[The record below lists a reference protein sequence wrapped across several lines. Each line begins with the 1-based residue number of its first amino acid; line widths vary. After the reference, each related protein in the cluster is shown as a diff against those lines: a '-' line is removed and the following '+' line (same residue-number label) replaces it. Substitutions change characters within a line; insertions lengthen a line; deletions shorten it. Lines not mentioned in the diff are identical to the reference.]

1 MIIMSKKE
9 ITIED
14 VLDFSVPI
22 ANGGGELK
30 LVEFCS
36 LLLGC
41 ADFLDGFLEYAKKNP
56 KDEMIEPVLGE
67 ICQALLDFNISRKPF
82 NEYVEKIATGIMMS
96 IPEVQELIANKYL
109 KPNTTKS

>member
-1 MIIMSKKE
+1 MAKKE
-9 ITIED
+9 ITIAE
-14 VLDFSVPI
+14 VLDFSVKDNI
-22 ANGGGELK
+22 K
-30 LVEFCS
+30 LIDFCA

-41 ADFLDGFLEYAKKNP
+41 ADFLDGFLEFAKKNP

-67 ICQALLDFNISRKPF
+67 ICQVLMDFNVRKRAF

-96 IPEVQELIANKYL
+96 IPEVQEMIANKYL